1 MAENLGIHTLAIFK
15 NGKIKYY
22 NQRNLKPV
30 FLALEENNIRDAFI
44 VDRRISKAS
53 AILFAYGGAKHIKT
67 PLMTKSAKEFFDK
80 QGISYEADEIVDSV
94 LDKNS
99 KEIPQELNKAKNDFD
114 ALPKSEQDELLL
126 FAKCRK
132 DVRELVNDKERLNS
146 AFRKA

>member
-1 MAENLGIHTLAIFK
+1 M
-15 NGKIKYY
+15 KIAPISNHYSVGMKANKKPCISTGLIKRV
-22 NQRNLKPV
+22 NQRMIETGGKAGELSP
-30 FLALEENNIRDAFI
+30 LEKIAD
-44 VDRRISKAS
+44 
-53 AILFAYGGAKHIKT
+53 IL
-67 PLMTKSAKEFFDK
+67 
-80 QGISYEADEIVDSV
+80 

-146 AFRKA
+146 AFRKAWDSVVGKKVD